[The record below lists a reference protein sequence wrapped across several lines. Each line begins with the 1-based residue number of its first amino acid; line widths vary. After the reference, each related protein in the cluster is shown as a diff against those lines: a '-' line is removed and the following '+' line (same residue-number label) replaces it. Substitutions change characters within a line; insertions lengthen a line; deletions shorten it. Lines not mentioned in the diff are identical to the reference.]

1 MSVDT
6 KPTLTIT
13 TETTNVES
21 LREGDLLHYAFPA
34 PHYRVVAHERRGHV
48 LAPNRRSAVTLVDSE
63 GVEKRFRLSP
73 KREVQRVTNP
83 AVPVGPWFFDL
94 TGSDI
99 SDDLRAWQ
107 REDALWHKMLWPLA
121 KPFVRMWREFLDLQ
135 CRAYTLR
142 LQKGLLSVLAIIVV
156 VAFGLMTG
164 TPDELSVPIGI
175 IGAFS
180 LERYWE
186 HWHARTRRKLAR
198 GTSMHVRYKPYGP
211 EDMRY
216 GTLALQDKGGFILG
230 GTQGQVWFTTEM
242 CLRQG
247 KRVLAT
253 CSFANDL
260 RGDLRYTTSAIAKAI
275 RHRLNDGSRRMIYAP
290 SSTYDPTTEALPD
303 ITICPSDRW
312 FSIDFAD
319 QKTGKPF
326 SIKLK
331 LYQVR
336 VLADVLEIMDEG
348 RRL

>member
-13 TETTNVES
+13 TETISVES

-34 PHYRVVAHERRGHV
+34 PHYQVVSNERRGHV
-48 LAPNRRSAVTLVDSE
+48 LAPNRRSEVMLVDSE
-63 GVEKRFRLSP
+63 GVEKRFHLSP

-99 SDDLRAWQ
+99 SHGLGSWQ

-121 KPFVRMWREFLDLQ
+121 KPFVRLWREVLDLQ

-142 LQKGLLSVLAIIVV
+142 LQTGFLSVLAIIVV
-156 VAFGLMTG
+156 VVIGLLTG
-164 TPDELSVPIGI
+164 TPDELSIPIGI
-175 IGAFS
+175 VGAFA

-186 HWHARTRRKLAR
+186 HWHAKARRKLAA
-198 GTSMHVRYKPYGP
+198 GTSMRVRYKPYGP
-211 EDMRY
+211 EEMRY
-216 GTLALQDKGGFILG
+216 GTLELRRKSGFILG
-230 GTQGQVWFTTEM
+230 GTPGQAWATTEM

-247 KRVLAT
+247 KHVLAT

-260 RGDLRYTTSAIAKAI
+260 RGDLRHTTSAVADAI
-275 RHRLNDGSRRMIYAP
+275 RHRLDDGSRRMIYVP
-290 SSTYDPTTEALPD
+290 SSTHDPTRETLPD

-312 FSIDFAD
+312 FSIDYPD
-319 QKTGKPF
+319 RETGERF
-326 SIKLK
+326 SIKFK
-331 LYQVR
+331 LYQAR
-336 VLADVLEIMDEG
+336 VLADVLEIMDDR